1 MRYIIAAENYIKLFL
16 CAHFPARGIK
26 MWERAP
32 GAIEPVIYACI
43 ESLFHP
49 LACSV
54 LAVLMREKRS
64 SQWLFALLFVKWHI
78 GSVGNHLYMIG
89 NWNMRERAALAN
101 MQQL

>member
-1 MRYIIAAENYIKLFL
+1 
-16 CAHFPARGIK
+16 

-32 GAIEPVIYACI
+32 GAIELPASDMCMHI

-64 SQWLFALLFVKWHI
+64 SMAFCALLFVKWHI
-78 GSVGNHLYMIG
+78 GSVGNHLYD
-89 NWNMRERAALAN
+89 WKLELQRTQCSFLAFAS
-101 MQQL
+101 MQQP